1 MDRRRHKRIKRRIP
15 CLVVVNGEAQQ
26 GIVLDFSISSM
37 FVQTNGTMQRSE
49 SVEVVFLADEQR
61 PEIRVRAR
69 VARVKQ
75 VPPRLASVTR
85 PGLGLEVL
93 ETSPNYDRLIKG
105 KPFLP
110 QFRVQVRQS
119 GSPRSRTLTLES
131 SDEEEAKASALTIT
145 GGGWE
150 IVGVEP
156 A

>member
-15 CLVVVNGEAQQ
+15 CLVVVNGEPHQ
-26 GIVLDFSISSM
+26 GIVLDLSIGNM
-37 FVQTNGTMQRSE
+37 FVQTNATMQCKG
-49 SVEVVFLADEQR
+49 SVEVVFPATDQR
-61 PEIRVRAR
+61 PELRVRTR

-75 VPPRLASVTR
+75 VPPRLATVTR
-85 PGLGLEVL
+85 PGLGLEVV
-93 ETSPNYDRLIKG
+93 EAPPNYSRLIKG

-131 SDEEEAKASALTIT
+131 IDEEEAKASALTIT

-150 IVGVEP
+150 VVGVEP